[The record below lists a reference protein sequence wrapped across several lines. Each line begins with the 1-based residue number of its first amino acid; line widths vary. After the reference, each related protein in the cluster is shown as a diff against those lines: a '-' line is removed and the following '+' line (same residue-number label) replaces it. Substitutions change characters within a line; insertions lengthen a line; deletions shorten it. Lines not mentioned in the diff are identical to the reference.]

1 MRRPLSSALAMVL
14 AVVAVTSVA
23 MAGKPERD
31 RQAEL
36 TPKAAALKADLKS
49 RCGCDITVT
58 VNYDSYKTAD
68 DMFRV
73 EAAFSS
79 LTEATA
85 ACSSATEKPIICKH
99 LKGYTVAFSANP
111 VAAES
116 GGTITCGSNANSH
129 CGTPAI
135 SRIVDAWN

>member
-1 MRRPLSSALAMVL
+1 MILAT
-14 AVVAVTSVA
+14 VAISSVA

-36 TPKAAALKADLKS
+36 VPKAAALKADFKS
-49 RCGCDITVT
+49 RCGCDIAVT
-58 VNYDSYKTAD
+58 VNYDSYKAAG

-73 EAAFSS
+73 EAAFDS

-85 ACSSATEKPIICKH
+85 ACSSATEKAIICKH

-111 VAAES
+111 VATEA
-116 GGTITCGSNANSH
+116 GGTITCGSSSNSH